1 MEVIKVNIDTLENHS
16 IVSQKVKHKAT
27 MWPNIS
33 LLGIYLREMKTYVH
47 IKTCT
52 GLLIGAL
59 FMMASNWKQL
69 KWPSVDE

>member
-1 MEVIKVNIDTLENHS
+1 VEVITVNIDTSENHS

-33 LLGIYLREMKTYVH
+33 LLGIYLREMKMYVR

-52 GLLIGAL
+52 GMLIGGL
-59 FMMASNWKQL
+59 FMIASNWKQP
-69 KWPSVDE
+69 KCPSVDE